1 MKKIMYVI
9 GAFILAVLLAIGS
22 GIRFDIPVEKL
33 KAKYANGQSRFIT
46 IDGLLVHYRDE
57 GKGFP
62 LLLLHGAPSSLHT
75 FDRLTAELSKKYRV
89 IRLDLPGYGLTG
101 PNAAG
106 DYSLQSYMRFLDSFF
121 AVLNVKSCYL
131 AGNSFGGKLA
141 CEYAYEKPQRV
152 KKLVLLAAS
161 GYPLKDEGVLAVK
174 MARNP
179 LLRRV
184 VRYVTP
190 RYFVGMNLREVFGP
204 SQSVP
209 EETVD
214 RYYELMLRTGNRDTF
229 IAVCNREPDD
239 IPGHIRTLRLPTLIL
254 WGSDDSVIPARYAES
269 FHRDIPA
276 SRLIVYDG
284 VGHIPQEVIPE
295 RMSADMRAF
304 L

>member
-1 MKKIMYVI
+1 MSTGIFAGDSPTGRRGRRRMKKIMYVI

-121 AVLNVKSCYL
+121 AV
-131 AGNSFGGKLA
+131 
-141 CEYAYEKPQRV
+141 
-152 KKLVLLAAS
+152 
-161 GYPLKDEGVLAVK
+161 
-174 MARNP
+174 
-179 LLRRV
+179 
-184 VRYVTP
+184 
-190 RYFVGMNLREVFGP
+190 
-204 SQSVP
+204 
-209 EETVD
+209 
-214 RYYELMLRTGNRDTF
+214 
-229 IAVCNREPDD
+229 
-239 IPGHIRTLRLPTLIL
+239 
-254 WGSDDSVIPARYAES
+254 
-269 FHRDIPA
+269 
-276 SRLIVYDG
+276 
-284 VGHIPQEVIPE
+284 
-295 RMSADMRAF
+295 
-304 L
+304 